1 MPADLSSDDIA
12 VLLHILEKVERK
24 LDQAPL
30 SNLRQLAELHH
41 EARSELA
48 NFATADQST
57 NRIVERIATAMTKVR
72 VEREES

>member
-1 MPADLSSDDIA
+1 MPADLSSDDMA
-12 VLLHILEKVERK
+12 ALLHILEKVERK

-41 EARSELA
+41 EARSELSNPA
-48 NFATADQST
+48 APDQSA

-72 VEREES
+72 VQRGKS

>member
-48 NFATADQST
+48 NPATADQGKSY
-57 NRIVERIATAMTKVR
+57 RRADSDSDD
-72 VEREES
+72 ESPR

>member
-30 SNLRQLAELHH
+30 SNLHAELHH